1 MELKGKVIAGKVLV
15 KPIEKPT
22 QTTSGLF
29 YIQSKADYQGEGE
42 IVSIGESLPDE
53 KIEVQ
58 VGDKVIYFK
67 SPGIKVDIN
76 GESYTLIFHKD
87 ILFIR

>member
-1 MELKGKVIAGKVLV
+1 MELKGKVIAGKVLI
-15 KPIEKPT
+15 KPIERPT
-22 QTTSGLF
+22 QTTSGVYF
-29 YIQSKADYQGEGE
+29 VQSKTDHQGEGE
-42 IVSIGESLPDE
+42 IVSIGESLPDN

-67 SPGIKVDIN
+67 SPGIKVDID